1 MTALA
6 KPKKPT
12 QPVKRAAVNDNI
24 NKSTLTETE
33 KARIDHIQKKYKHLI
48 DALPLD

>member
-6 KPKKPT
+6 KPKKLT
-12 QPVKRAAVNDNI
+12 QPAKRAEQNDNVYKI
-24 NKSTLTETE
+24 TLTEGE
-33 KARIDHIQKKYKHLI
+33 KARIDHIQKKYKHIL

>member
-24 NKSTLTETE
+24 NKSTLTEAE
-33 KARIDHIQKKYKHLI
+33 KAEITAFYQKIKPMLK
-48 DALPLD
+48 DLPLD